1 MDQKGR
7 LQQVAAVEDPV
18 GIAIGK
24 SGDLYVAQ
32 PQAGKVSRVK
42 MDGTR
47 LTLIEGLNEPR
58 DPAFDDAGNLYVAE
72 TGAGRIV
79 RMTGDF

>member
-1 MDQKGR
+1 
-7 LQQVAAVEDPV
+7 
-18 GIAIGK
+18 
-24 SGDLYVAQ
+24 
-32 PQAGKVSRVK
+32 